1 MSNLVEDLS
10 AATAALAE
18 SVGRSVVRVDG
29 RRRMSASGVVWSAD
43 GLIVTAHHV
52 VERDEELQV
61 GLPDGS
67 SAPATLVGRDA
78 TTDVALLRTT
88 SGGLTPAQWVGAEG
102 SAAGDLRVGN
112 LVLAL
117 GRPGKSV
124 QATLGV
130 VSALGGAWRTAG
142 GGEMDRYVQTDVVMY
157 PGFSGGAL
165 AVAGG
170 RVAGINSSGLMRG
183 VSLAV
188 PAGTLKRVVESL
200 LAHGN
205 VPRGYVGVGVQP
217 VRLAEALA
225 QSVGQETG
233 LMVMS
238 VETDGPA
245 AQAGLAQGDVILSV
259 DDVATRHLDDLQALL
274 MGGRAGKR
282 VPVRFV
288 RGGAVQTSTVVIGS
302 K

>member
-1 MSNLVEDLS
+1 MGTMLEELS
-10 AATAALAE
+10 ASTADLAE
-18 SVGRSVVRVDG
+18 RAGRSLVRVDG

-52 VERDEELQV
+52 VEREEGLEV

-67 SAPATLVGRDA
+67 TVAATLVGRDPS
-78 TTDVALLRTT
+78 TDVALLRVAAT
-88 SGGLTPAQWVGAEG
+88 GLTPAEWVD
-102 SAAGDLRVGN
+102 AADLRVGN

-130 VSALGGAWRTAG
+130 VSALGGAWRTGG
-142 GGEMDRYVQTDVVMY
+142 GGEVDRYLQTDVVMY

-170 RVAGINSSGLMRG
+170 RAAGMNTSGLMRG
-183 VSLAV
+183 VSLAL
-188 PAGTLKRVVESL
+188 PAGTLKRVVEAL
-200 LAHGN
+200 HAHGN
-205 VPRGYVGVGVQP
+205 VPRGFMGVGVQP
-217 VRLAEALA
+217 VRLAEELA
-225 QSVGQETG
+225 QTARQETG

-238 VETDGPA
+238 VEAGGPA
-245 AQAGLAQGDVILSV
+245 AQAGLVQGDVMLAV
-259 DDVATRHLDDLQALL
+259 DGAAMRHLDDLQVLL
-274 MGGRAGKR
+274 MSGSAGKS
-282 VPVRFV
+282 VPVRYV
-288 RGGAVQTSTVVIGS
+288 RGGVVQESTITIGQ

>member
-1 MSNLVEDLS
+1 MGTMLEELS
-10 AATAALAE
+10 ASTADLAE
-18 SVGRSVVRVDG
+18 RAGRSLVRVDG

-52 VERDEELQV
+52 VEREEGLEV

-67 SAPATLVGRDA
+67 TVAATLVGRDPS
-78 TTDVALLRTT
+78 TDVALLRVAAT
-88 SGGLTPAQWVGAEG
+88 GLTPAEWVD
-102 SAAGDLRVGN
+102 AADLRVGN

-130 VSALGGAWRTAG
+130 VSALGGAWRTGG
-142 GGEMDRYVQTDVVMY
+142 GGEVDRYLQTDVVMY

-170 RVAGINSSGLMRG
+170 RVAGMNTSGLMRG
-183 VSLAV
+183 VSLAL
-188 PAGTLKRVVESL
+188 PAGTLKRVVEAL
-200 LAHGN
+200 QAHGN
-205 VPRGYVGVGVQP
+205 VPRGFMGVGVQP
-217 VRLAEALA
+217 VRLAEELA
-225 QSVGQETG
+225 QTARQETG

-238 VETDGPA
+238 VEAGGPA
-245 AQAGLAQGDVILSV
+245 AQAGLVQGDVMLAV
-259 DDVATRHLDDLQALL
+259 DGAAMRHLDDLQVLL
-274 MGGRAGKR
+274 MSGSAGKS
-282 VPVRFV
+282 VPVRYV
-288 RGGAVQTSTVVIGS
+288 RGGVVQESTITIGQ

>member
-1 MSNLVEDLS
+1 MGTMLEELS
-10 AATAALAE
+10 ASTADLAE
-18 SVGRSVVRVDG
+18 SAGRSLVRVDG

-52 VERDEELQV
+52 VEREEGLEV

-67 SAPATLVGRDA
+67 TVAATLVGRDPS
-78 TTDVALLRTT
+78 TDVALLRVAAT
-88 SGGLTPAQWVGAEG
+88 GLTPAEWVD
-102 SAAGDLRVGN
+102 AADLRVGN

-130 VSALGGAWRTAG
+130 VSALDGAWRTGG
-142 GGEMDRYVQTDVVMY
+142 GGEVDRYLQTDVVMY

-170 RVAGINSSGLMRG
+170 RVAGMNTSGLMRG
-183 VSLAV
+183 VSLAL
-188 PAGTLKRVVESL
+188 PAGTLKRVVEAL
-200 LAHGN
+200 QAHGN
-205 VPRGYVGVGVQP
+205 VPRGFMGVGVQP
-217 VRLAEALA
+217 VRLAEELA
-225 QSVGQETG
+225 QAAGQETG

-238 VETDGPA
+238 VEAGGPA
-245 AQAGLAQGDVILSV
+245 AQAGLVQGDVMLAV
-259 DDVATRHLDDLQALL
+259 DGATMRHLDDLQVLL
-274 MGGRAGKR
+274 MSGSAGKSM
-282 VPVRFV
+282 PVRYV
-288 RGGAVQTSTVVIGS
+288 RGGVVQESTITIGL

>member
-1 MSNLVEDLS
+1 MSTMLEELS
-10 AATAALAE
+10 TATATLAE
-18 SVGRSVVRVDG
+18 QAGRSLVRVDG

-52 VERDEELQV
+52 VERDEGVEV

-67 SAPATLVGRDA
+67 TVAASVVGRDSS
-78 TTDVALLRTT
+78 TDVALLRVEAT
-88 SGGLTPAQWVGAEG
+88 GLTPATWATAEQ
-102 SAAGDLRVGN
+102 LHVGN

-130 VSALGGAWRTAG
+130 VSALGGSWRTGG
-142 GGEMDRYVQTDVVMY
+142 GGEMDSYLQTDVVMY

-170 RVAGINSSGLMRG
+170 RVAGINSSGLARG
-183 VSLAV
+183 VSLAI
-188 PAGTLKRVVESL
+188 PAATLKRVVDSL

-205 VPRGYVGVGVQP
+205 VPRGFVGVGVQP
-217 VRLAEALA
+217 VRLADSLA
-225 QSVGQETG
+225 QTAGQETG

-238 VETDGPA
+238 VEAGGPA
-245 AQAGLAQGDVILSV
+245 AQAGLVQGDVILAV
-259 DDVATRHLDDLQALL
+259 DGVATRHLDDLQGLL
-274 MGGRAGKR
+274 AGGRAGKS
-282 VPVRFV
+282 VTVRYV
-288 RGGAVQTSTVVIGS
+288 RAGAVREATLVIGQ

>member
-1 MSNLVEDLS
+1 MGTMLEELS
-10 AATAALAE
+10 ASTADLAE
-18 SVGRSVVRVDG
+18 RAGRSLVRVDG

-52 VERDEELQV
+52 VEREEGLEV

-67 SAPATLVGRDA
+67 TVAATLVGRDPS
-78 TTDVALLRTT
+78 TDVALLRVAAT
-88 SGGLTPAQWVGAEG
+88 GLTPAEWVD
-102 SAAGDLRVGN
+102 AADLRVGN

-130 VSALGGAWRTAG
+130 VSALGGAWRTGG
-142 GGEMDRYVQTDVVMY
+142 GGEVDRYLQTDVVMY

-170 RVAGINSSGLMRG
+170 RVAGMNTSGLMRG
-183 VSLAV
+183 VSLAL
-188 PAGTLKRVVESL
+188 PAGTLKRVVEAL
-200 LAHGN
+200 HAHGN
-205 VPRGYVGVGVQP
+205 VPRGFMGVQP
-217 VRLAEALA
+217 VRLAEELA
-225 QSVGQETG
+225 QTARQETG

-238 VETDGPA
+238 VEAGGPA
-245 AQAGLAQGDVILSV
+245 AQAGLVQGDVMLAV
-259 DDVATRHLDDLQALL
+259 DGAAMRHLDDLQVLL
-274 MGGRAGKR
+274 MSGSAGKS
-282 VPVRFV
+282 VPVRYV
-288 RGGAVQTSTVVIGS
+288 RGGVVQESTITIGQ